1 MLCSTQKKALLFIQ
15 VFLLNFKCCYKMKW
29 MEGIILKLRSNKYAK
44 TDDIVGVNFIKQ
56 SIKKGQTAIDI
67 GAHKGGYLYLML
79 QLVGDSGQ
87 IVAFEPQS
95 ILFKYLM
102 RMKTMFNWQNVT
114 IEHLA
119 LSDEEGEA
127 KLLIPTNNISK
138 ASAPGATIVD
148 NRERNDIGFS
158 EQVATN
164 SLDNYCEKYSIK
176 PDFLKIDVEGNELPI
191 FKGGINTLRK
201 YKPKIYVECDA
212 GYVGKE
218 QVLETF
224 SFLMDLGYTA
234 SFINNLERLP
244 INQFDFEVHQN
255 RVNGAFLCVNF
266 IFE

>member
-1 MLCSTQKKALLFIQ
+1 
-15 VFLLNFKCCYKMKW
+15 MKW
-29 MEGIILKLRSNKYAK
+29 IELIILKLRKNKYEK
-44 TDDIVGVNFIKQ
+44 KDDVVGVNFIKQ
-56 SIKKGQTAIDI
+56 TIKKGQTAIDI

-79 QLVGDSGQ
+79 QLIGDSGQ

-119 LSDEEGEA
+119 LSDKEGEA
-127 KLLIPTNNISK
+127 KLLIPANYKSR

-148 NRERNDIGFS
+148 NRERNDIGFT
-158 EQVATN
+158 EQVGTN
-164 SLDNYCEKYSIK
+164 SLDNYCEKYTIK

-191 FKGGINTLRK
+191 FKGGFNTLKK

-212 GYVGKE
+212 GYVGKA

-224 SFLMDLGYTA
+224 SFLKDIGYTA
-234 SFINNLERLP
+234 TFINNLERLP
-244 INQFDFEVHQN
+244 IEQFDFEIHQN
-255 RVNGAFLCVNF
+255 RDNGAFLCVNF